1 MGFPEISD
9 YFRTVCNFSGSS
21 IEYHY
26 FCSVLD
32 LGVLYV
38 KTHHTV
44 YRYDHS
50 VYVYGH
56 TVYLYG
62 HTVYVYG
69 RTVYL
74 NADVT

>member
-1 MGFPEISD
+1 M
-9 YFRTVCNFSGSS
+9 
-21 IEYHY
+21 
-26 FCSVLD
+26 D

-50 VYVYGH
+50 VYVC
-56 TVYLYG
+56 G

-69 RTVYL
+69 HTVYL
-74 NADVT
+74 NADVTKRERNKKEIINLGLESKLRA